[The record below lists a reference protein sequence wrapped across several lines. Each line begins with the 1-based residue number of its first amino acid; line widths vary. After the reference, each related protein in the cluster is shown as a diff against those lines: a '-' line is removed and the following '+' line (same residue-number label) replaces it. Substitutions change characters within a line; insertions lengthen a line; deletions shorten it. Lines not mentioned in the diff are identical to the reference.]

1 VGYGKESPT
10 HALMGR
16 FGNYLMVNGEAR
28 WEARARRGEVVRLLL
43 TNVSSTRVFN
53 LSFERPGRR
62 DPGVRMKVIASDL
75 GRYPREVWTDHVT
88 IAPAERFIVD
98 ARFEETGTVTLV
110 NRVRAIDHIQARFFE
125 ERQEIG
131 TIQVER
137 TPASPDLAAGFAA
150 LREPSAVSAELNALK
165 PHLAKA
171 VDHELLV
178 TLQPGNL
185 PFPLRP
191 MLTFESVYRNPV
203 EWTGTMPE
211 MDWIVSGRQAQW
223 LLRDLS
229 TGRTNMDIEWRF
241 KVGEL
246 VKLRFVNDRAAL
258 HAMHHP
264 MHIHGQRFVVVSTN
278 GVPNAFPVWKDTVL
292 LPAGFTV
299 DVLMEVT
306 NPGKW
311 MLHCHVAEHIETG
324 MRMVFEV
331 TP

>member
-1 VGYGKESPT
+1 
-10 HALMGR
+10 
-16 FGNYLMVNGEAR
+16 
-28 WEARARRGEVVRLLL
+28 
-43 TNVSSTRVFN
+43 
-53 LSFERPGRR
+53 
-62 DPGVRMKVIASDL
+62 
-75 GRYPREVWTDHVT
+75 
-88 IAPAERFIVD
+88 
-98 ARFEETGTVTLV
+98 
-110 NRVRAIDHIQARFFE
+110 
-125 ERQEIG
+125 
-131 TIQVER
+131 
-137 TPASPDLAAGFAA
+137 
-150 LREPSAVSAELNALK
+150 VSAELNALK